1 MAILLYVKITNPNNV
16 EFFPPSIKDS
26 AWYTDTFLPAV
37 NMLPAII
44 LYGASEPL
52 KDSVIQFFESSA
64 AVTAHVAALT
74 LPEELQSAQDEWKSA
89 NSLSVSYQTYSLS
102 ASGDSAVSLF

>member
-1 MAILLYVKITNPNNV
+1 MAILLHVKITNPNNV

-37 NMLPAII
+37 NVLPAI
-44 LYGASEPL
+44 LVFGSTAPL
-52 KDSVIQFFESSA
+52 KDSVIQFFESSEE
-64 AVTAHVAALT
+64 VTAHVAALT

-102 ASGDSAVSLF
+102 ASGGPTISLF